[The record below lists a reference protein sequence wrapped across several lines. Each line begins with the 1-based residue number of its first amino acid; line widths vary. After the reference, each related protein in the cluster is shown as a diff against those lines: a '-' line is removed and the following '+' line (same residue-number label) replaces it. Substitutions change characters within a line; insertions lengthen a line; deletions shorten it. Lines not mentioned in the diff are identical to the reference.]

1 MKDISQLAKDLDK
14 FKARLSKEL
23 IQAQKNTAIKIQNDA
38 RNLAPGTGK
47 YASSIH
53 VTPTKS
59 SSKQISTKIVSN
71 LTVTAKSNGN
81 TYNLG
86 FLLENGTGMH
96 AIPNAFGWGDIFGY
110 DSAMYKRTLQPDWH
124 PGFEAIPHFK
134 PALNK
139 NKRLYKEEIAKAIER
154 AFYG

>member
-1 MKDISQLAKDLDK
+1 MKDIS
-14 FKARLSKEL
+14 FLSKDFEKAMVKL
-23 IQAQKNTAIKIQNDA
+23 KKEIVVAQKNTAEKILQDTKQ
-38 RNLAPGTGK
+38 LAPGNGMYRET
-47 YASSIH
+47 IH
-53 VTPTKS
+53 ITPVK
-59 SSKQISTKIVSN
+59 KDNQNLEIGIVSN

-110 DSAMYKRTLQPDWH
+110 DSAMYKRTLRPDWH
-124 PGFEAIPHFK
+124 PGFEAIPHFT

-139 NKRLYKEEIAKAIER
+139 NKKLYKEEIAKAIER
-154 AFYG
+154 AFNG